1 MEKHFY
7 GTSLSYPKERGKNF
21 VYLNID
27 TVYCVS
33 EEIKPRN
40 VFCIAAK
47 TTKKYQKILSKLF
60 SQITLE
66 ESNIGDAF
74 QFAQIMNYE
83 DFFHFAFKYGKNMNV
98 IPIYYDKD
106 DKSIQKFIDNI
117 IPFNPMFQELRLI
130 VLKIDYTKEDYN
142 VHVINSLNNTPKK
155 ELVDQIMSRKNIE
168 WEQKW
173 ERIVSEN
180 SEYFNKN

>member
-1 MEKHFY
+1 MENHFY
-7 GTSLSYPKERGKNF
+7 GTCLSYLQPRGKTAVF
-21 VYLNID
+21 LNID

-47 TTKKYQKILSKLF
+47 TTKKYQNILYKLF

-66 ESNIGDAF
+66 ESNINDAF
-74 QFAQIMNYE
+74 QFAQIINYE
-83 DFFHFAFKYGKNMNV
+83 DFFHLALKYGKNMNV

-106 DKSIQKFIDNI
+106 DKSIQKFINDI
-117 IPFNPMFQELRLI
+117 IPFNPFFQELRLI

-142 VHVINSLNNTPKK
+142 VHVINSLNNTPKND
-155 ELVDQIMSRKNIE
+155 LVNKIM
-168 WEQKW
+168 
-173 ERIVSEN
+173 
-180 SEYFNKN
+180 

>member
-1 MEKHFY
+1 MEKQFY

-47 TTKKYQKILSKLF
+47 TANKYQKILSKLF

-83 DFFHFAFKYGKNMNV
+83 DFFHFALKYGKNMNV

-106 DKSIQKFIDNI
+106 DKSIQKFVYEKMPEN
-117 IPFNPMFQELRLI
+117 PFFREIGAVANWIEYNSDSSSPFIWDSINKMDRQECIQAILSAPRDLELQKLR
-130 VLKIDYTKEDYN
+130 
-142 VHVINSLNNTPKK
+142 
-155 ELVDQIMSRKNIE
+155 
-168 WEQKW
+168 
-173 ERIVSEN
+173 
-180 SEYFNKN
+180 NKQ